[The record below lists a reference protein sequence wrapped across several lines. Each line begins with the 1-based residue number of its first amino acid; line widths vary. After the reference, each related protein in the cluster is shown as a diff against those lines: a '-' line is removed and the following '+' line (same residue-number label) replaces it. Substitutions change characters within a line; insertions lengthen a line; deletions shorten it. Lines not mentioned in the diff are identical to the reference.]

1 MSAAPDPG
9 AQGHPRL
16 VRFRA
21 MTPGDLA
28 GVAAVERASYQF
40 PWSEGIFRD
49 CLRVGYLCRVADL
62 DGEIVAYGVVAMGA
76 GEGLVFI
83 AEQDDEGRSLD
94 GGCDYALTG
103 EAPTARLWTL
113 TVSDLAGRLPRAA
126 SGRTFLTSREILRD
140 IDGRFEIAVSAG
152 ARPGNWLPAPAEG
165 ALRLVLRLYDT
176 PLALSPGADMVM
188 PHIERRGCR

>member
-21 MTPGDLA
+21 MTPGDLPA
-28 GVAAVERASYQF
+28 VAAVERASYQF

-76 GEGLVFI
+76 GEAHILNLCVRGDLR
-83 AEQDDEGRSLD
+83 GRSIGRQMLLLLLERSRQAGMEAVFLEVRPSNPHAIALYQSVGFAQVGLRKGYYQAPDNGREDALVLKLD
-94 GGCDYALTG
+94 LT
-103 EAPTARLWTL
+103 
-113 TVSDLAGRLPRAA
+113 
-126 SGRTFLTSREILRD
+126 
-140 IDGRFEIAVSAG
+140 DGRG
-152 ARPGNWLPAPAEG
+152 DAPA
-165 ALRLVLRLYDT
+165 
-176 PLALSPGADMVM
+176 
-188 PHIERRGCR
+188 

>member
-9 AQGHPRL
+9 AKGHPRL

-76 GEGLVFI
+76 GEAPILHLCVR
-83 AEQDDEGRSLD
+83 AELRGRSL
-94 GGCDYALTG
+94 GRQMLLLLLVLMWAGLGLTIMY
-103 EAPTARLWTL
+103 RRL
-113 TVSDLAGRLPRAA
+113 TVRYRLTNYRFFHDT
-126 SGRTFLTSREILRD
+126 GLLT
-140 IDGRFEIAVSAG
+140 
-152 ARPGNWLPAPAEG
+152 WEG
-165 ALRLVLRLYDT
+165 GSV
-176 PLALSPGADMVM
+176 
-188 PHIERRGCR
+188 E